1 MKTKNIFFSSLFLI
15 AAYSCSLENE
25 TYDQLGS
32 DNVMTTENDVKAAVT
47 GIYHELRGGGWDRY
61 NCAWGSLLTM
71 QIGCTDECDCNWIWD
86 KQLDFLWTAET
97 TDLGQFYTGL
107 VPAVTKATS
116 LLERMRKISIS
127 APIKRRYM
135 AEVRCLRA
143 MWAYDLYDLYGTVPL
158 ITDPDIALD
167 PQKAQS
173 YMPERP
179 SIEWY
184 VNFIDTELKEA
195 EENLKP
201 ASLLAASEYGR
212 MTKGIA
218 QMYMLKRR
226 RQSHDVVESSRF
238 DYRSHDKRRRIL
250 PAKRLH
256 VDMVSFESKEQR
268 SNFPDT
274 QFPRRWFR
282 ELFPR
287 TCITRRL
294 CIAKRNSID

>member
-71 QIGCTDECDCNWIWD
+71 QIGCTDECDCNWVWD

-195 EENLKP
+195 EENAAFYESICNEDFASNERQRANRLIRDIEILK
-201 ASLLAASEYGR
+201 LA
-212 MTKGIA
+212 I
-218 QMYMLKRR
+218 
-226 RQSHDVVESSRF
+226 
-238 DYRSHDKRRRIL
+238 
-250 PAKRLH
+250 
-256 VDMVSFESKEQR
+256 
-268 SNFPDT
+268 
-274 QFPRRWFR
+274 
-282 ELFPR
+282 
-287 TCITRRL
+287 
-294 CIAKRNSID
+294 